1 MLDEREAFLRT
12 IFSDPTNDL
21 PRLVYADWLDENRSP
36 ELAGLIRVQCEIA
49 ARPAGEVTP
58 ELLAREAEWLRLQPP
73 SETSDPIL
81 RPVRGFLEQPMIVL
95 GADDLRDRDSLRM
108 RAVVEHPEWYGATK
122 LTISQGKI
130 TTPFAIE
137 TIFEMS
143 AFANVV
149 DLNLDG
155 DLEFLSP
162 SEITFSDFRYEPRI
176 SLPILEV
183 LFQHRWARRLT
194 KLSLENNDL
203 DNDALRAIVRS
214 PNLLRI
220 EQLEIFQGNRFR
232 GATWQQLIERFGE
245 KVMS

>member
-1 MLDEREAFLRT
+1 MLDEREAFLRA

-21 PRLVYADWLDENRSP
+21 PRLVYADWLDENRLP
-36 ELAGLIRVQCEIA
+36 ELAGLLRVQCEIA
-49 ARPAGEVTP
+49 AQPEGRPTP

-73 SETSDPIL
+73 SEGPSK
-81 RPVRGFLEQPMIVL
+81 PVRGFLEQPLIVL
-95 GADDLRDRDSLRM
+95 SADDLLDRDALRV
-108 RAVVEHPEWYGATK
+108 RATVENPEWYGATK
-122 LTISQGKI
+122 LTISVGKI
-130 TTPFAIE
+130 TTSFAIE
-137 TIFEMS
+137 TIFEMA

-149 DLNLDG
+149 DLNFNG
-155 DLEFLSP
+155 DLEFLTP
-162 SEITFSDFRYEPRI
+162 SESTFSDFRYEPRI
-176 SLPILEV
+176 SLPMLEV
-183 LFQHRWARRLT
+183 LVQHRGARRLT

>member
-1 MLDEREAFLRT
+1 MLDEREAFLRA

-36 ELAGLIRVQCEIA
+36 ERAGLIRVQCEIA
-49 ARPAGEVTP
+49 AHSEGHVPP

-73 SETSDPIL
+73 SEIPL
-81 RPVRGFLEQPMIVL
+81 RPVRGFLEQPLIVL
-95 GADDLRDRDSLRM
+95 SANDLLDRDALRV
-108 RAVVEHPEWYGATK
+108 RAAVEHPEWYGATK
-122 LTISQGKI
+122 LTISVGKI

-137 TIFEMS
+137 TMFEMA

-149 DLNLDG
+149 DLDLNG

-162 SEITFSDFRYEPRI
+162 FETTFSDFRYEPRI
-176 SLPILEV
+176 ALPMLEV
-183 LFQHRWARRLT
+183 LVQHRGARRLT
-194 KLSLENNDL
+194 TLSLENNDL